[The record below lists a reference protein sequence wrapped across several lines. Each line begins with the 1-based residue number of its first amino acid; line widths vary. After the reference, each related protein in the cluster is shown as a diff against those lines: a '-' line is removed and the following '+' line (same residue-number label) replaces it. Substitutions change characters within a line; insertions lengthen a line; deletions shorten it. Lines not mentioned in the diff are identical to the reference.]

1 MNMSA
6 TVSVSDD
13 KRAWSYYA
21 FLAGPTY
28 TLTEPLTDTDIR
40 KADSHVDS
48 LRCDVARSICIDF
61 SIPDQT

>member
-13 KRAWSYYA
+13 KRAWSCYA
-21 FLAGPTY
+21 FLASPTY
-28 TLTEPLTDTDIR
+28 TLTEPLTDIR
-40 KADSHVDS
+40 KADSHADS